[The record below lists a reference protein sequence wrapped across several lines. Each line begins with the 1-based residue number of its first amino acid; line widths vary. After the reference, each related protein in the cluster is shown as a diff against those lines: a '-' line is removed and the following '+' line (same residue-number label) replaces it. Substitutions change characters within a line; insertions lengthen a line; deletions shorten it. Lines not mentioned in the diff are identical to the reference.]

1 MEQYF
6 EYRMITDFYIPIGFA
21 IGTAIIFI
29 IIGAAKLFIW
39 LKDKRK

>member
-6 EYRMITDFYIPIGFA
+6 EYRMLIDFYIPIGFA
-21 IGTAIIFI
+21 IGLAIVFI
-29 IIGAAKLFIW
+29 IIGAAKIIIW